1 MRQRKRIHKNAKIK
15 KKTLHWQNGRQL
27 CNEFMD
33 LVQRS
38 RTEYKA
44 KTSFIAG

>member
-27 CNEFMD
+27 CNEYLWIWCKGVEQNIKPK
-33 LVQRS
+33 LVS
-38 RTEYKA
+38 
-44 KTSFIAG
+44 